1 MKKEFRNMFDLN
13 KYYTNLNLNEK
24 ISLLGLI
31 SLMLL
36 FVSVSLH
43 LSFNFY
49 GSLNGNLTSSLIFLI
64 TIFSTIL
71 YFYFLYKVVKTRN
84 NSLIKRIIL
93 ITYIFL
99 AIILFLFKNISFSM
113 TFS

>member
-1 MKKEFRNMFDLN
+1 MFDLN
-13 KYYTNLNLNEK
+13 KYYTNLDLDER
-24 ISLLGLI
+24 ISTIGLI

-49 GSLNGNLTSSLIFLI
+49 GSLNGNLTSSIIFLI
-64 TIFSTIL
+64 TIFSTLL
-71 YFYFLYKVVKTRN
+71 YFYFLIIVVKTKN
-84 NSLIKRIIL
+84 NSLINRIIM

-99 AIILFLFKNISFSM
+99 AIVLFLFKNIWFSM
-113 TFS
+113 KFY